1 MNLKEKNNKRQ
12 EELWKQ
18 TLPQMFGLLIGSIK
32 FLTFLCCCGLLYGL
46 FGESTK
52 SMFEPT
58 KMLVD
63 QGGASSTS
71 SSIEDNWDKVVDGI
85 HVRTG
90 LAFDE
95 NFQLVNGVCTAC
107 HSAKLVTQNRA
118 TREGWKEMILWMQ
131 DTQGLHDLG
140 ENEKPIL
147 DYLAKHYAPE
157 EIGRRANL
165 NIDEI
170 EWYILDLE

>member
-1 MNLKEKNNKRQ
+1 MKNNLDNKRQ
-12 EELWKQ
+12 KELWAQ
-18 TLPQMFGLLIGSIK
+18 TAPRLFGILIGSIK
-32 FLTFLCCCGLLYGL
+32 FITFLCCCGLLYGI

-52 SMFEPT
+52 SMFESP

-63 QGGASSTS
+63 QGRASSTS
-71 SSIEDNWDKVVDGI
+71 SNMEDDWDKVVDGI
-85 HVRTG
+85 HVRSG

-95 NFQLVNGVCTAC
+95 NFQVVRGVCTAC

-118 TREGWKEMILWMQ
+118 TREGWKEMIIWMQ
-131 DTQGLHDLG
+131 ATQGLQDLG

-157 EIGRRANL
+157 EMGRRAN
-165 NIDEI
+165 IDMDKV